1 MKLHLT
7 TAQMIKVSEK
17 IIHEHLLF
25 KEVCIWWVRELLT
38 FYHMTQLVAVFAH
51 YLHHLELAGNTFQE

>member
-1 MKLHLT
+1 
-7 TAQMIKVSEK
+7 MIKVSEK